1 MIIKWMLSLKE
12 ECQNMNVK
20 LKGKK
25 YSVTYKT
32 DEANKIGAGGNGT
45 VYKARIKALKNS
57 DTRYVIKVFR
67 CGGYKSERYERF
79 KREVQTVSE
88 QLKDVD
94 GVLPIIDYCL
104 PENLSD
110 QNQAWYLMPEAKKFR
125 LNDSK
130 TLAEKLKL
138 MIDLAK
144 IIESLHKKD
153 IVHRDIKPD
162 NILMYK
168 GKIILSDFGLV
179 ACHDDNFV
187 TEPGERV
194 GPIKILPPELESIEE
209 GNGIEVYKNSDV
221 YLFAKVLWMYLKQDT
236 IGFRGEY
243 RRSDSQLGLS
253 KDMFQVSTIEPLHE
267 LMSSATRTK
276 WHLRITITEC
286 IELLKQQLDVIYG
299 KVNPEII
306 KMLKNKEHME
316 FFTEKNEPQET
327 VYTDVQQ
334 ITTFLGRLES
344 FAIIV
349 VNHDGQTE
357 EEMPDVKFSL
367 KGKYSSFKKF
377 IDGKQDLE
385 ILGLI
390 DRLYISK
397 NDKVVTVKFKD
408 CVIDNPKYKPYS
420 DRNNEL
426 LPQRFVYVN
435 SSYEI
440 KIQF

>member
-1 MIIKWMLSLKE
+1 
-12 ECQNMNVK
+12 
-20 LKGKK
+20 
-25 YSVTYKT
+25 
-32 DEANKIGAGGNGT
+32 
-45 VYKARIKALKNS
+45 
-57 DTRYVIKVFR
+57 
-67 CGGYKSERYERF
+67 
-79 KREVQTVSE
+79 
-88 QLKDVD
+88 
-94 GVLPIIDYCL
+94 
-104 PENLSD
+104 
-110 QNQAWYLMPEAKKFR
+110 
-125 LNDSK
+125 
-130 TLAEKLKL
+130 
-138 MIDLAK
+138 
-144 IIESLHKKD
+144 
-153 IVHRDIKPD
+153 
-162 NILMYK
+162 
-168 GKIILSDFGLV
+168 
-179 ACHDDNFV
+179 
-187 TEPGERV
+187 
-194 GPIKILPPELESIEE
+194 
-209 GNGIEVYKNSDV
+209 
-221 YLFAKVLWMYLKQDT
+221 
-236 IGFRGEY
+236 
-243 RRSDSQLGLS
+243 
-253 KDMFQVSTIEPLHE
+253 
-267 LMSSATRTK
+267 MSSATRTK
-276 WHLRITITEC
+276 WNLRITITEC

-306 KMLKNKEHME
+306 KMLKNKEQME

-377 IDGKQDLE
+377 IDGKQDIE
-385 ILGLI
+385 ILGWI

-408 CVIDNPKYKPYS
+408 CVMDNPKYKPYS

>member
-1 MIIKWMLSLKE
+1 MLSLKE